1 MELDDT
7 IRTYRRYAGFYD
19 VVFGAIFAPGRK
31 AAVALLNDRPNQRI
45 LEVGVGTGLSLP
57 MFRRDTRVT
66 GIDVSAEMLDK
77 ARDKVAEL
85 KLDNVEAI
93 REMDAE
99 RLDFPDDSF
108 DAVLALYVVSV
119 VSDPKKFGDEVRRV
133 CKNGGRIVIVNHFAR
148 ESGAMRVVEQ
158 TLAPFAGKI
167 GFHSDFRLEPFLAA
181 SGFRVVE
188 RRPANL
194 FGYWT
199 LLVCRNDK

>member
-19 VVFGAIFAPGRK
+19 LVFGAIFEPGRR
-31 AAVALLNDRPNQRI
+31 AAVALLNDRPGQRI

-57 MFRRDTRVT
+57 LFRRDTRVT
-66 GIDVSAEMLDK
+66 GIDVSREMLDK
-77 ARDKVAEL
+77 ARDKVAAL
-85 KLDNVEAI
+85 KLGNVEAI

-99 RLDFPDDSF
+99 KLDFPDDSF

-133 CKNGGRIVIVNHFAR
+133 TKPGGRIVIVNHFAK
-148 ESGAMRVVEQ
+148 ESGAMRTVE
-158 TLAPFAGKI
+158 TALAPFAGKI
-167 GFHSDFRLEPFLAA
+167 GFHSDFRLGPFLAA
-181 SGFRVVE
+181 SGFRVIE
-188 RRPANL
+188 QRPANL

-199 LLVCRNDK
+199 LLVCANDK